1 MYARAHLAGIFDTRC
16 QDLGFSDFVSGACTM
31 AWQCQLCESR
41 YAILFELVGHV
52 RAAHSAS
59 CNLNFVCQV
68 HGCPRMFTKTNTWY
82 KHVRAEHKDEYFKN
96 EISIPAAPEP
106 QSDTQEM
113 DDLSMGPDDGEGQSS
128 AIGGSDPSDP
138 PNSCSPNT
146 VTQDMA
152 AGMLLKL
159 KEKHKLSHA
168 AIDEVVQV
176 VEIFTADVIS
186 KTLSAVEESAE
197 AHGMDITTPF
207 FRNLSNITDSVS
219 NPLTTLATAYR
230 QQAYVSKNFPYVVS

>member
-1 MYARAHLAGIFDTRC
+1 M
-16 QDLGFSDFVSGACTM
+16 
-31 AWQCQLCESR
+31 
-41 YAILFELVGHV
+41 
-52 RAAHSAS
+52 
-59 CNLNFVCQV
+59 
-68 HGCPRMFTKTNTWY
+68 
-82 KHVRAEHKDEYFKN
+82 
-96 EISIPAAPEP
+96 
-106 QSDTQEM
+106 
-113 DDLSMGPDDGEGQSS
+113 
-128 AIGGSDPSDP
+128 
-138 PNSCSPNT
+138 
-146 VTQDMA
+146 QDMA

-168 AIDEVVQV
+168 AIIEVVQV

-207 FRNLSNITDSVS
+207 FRNLPNITDSVS